1 MQKSELRKQKL
12 RDRDTL
18 SPEERRAKSEIICK
32 KIAETLEFSNSGTIM
47 LYKYIR
53 SEVQLTDLETIC
65 EAAGKTIV
73 YPVCLPD
80 RQMLAVSG
88 TSWKKGAFGIPE
100 PDPAAGKIIPPSEI
114 DLVIC
119 PCAAFDAA
127 CNRLGMGA
135 GFYDRFLLKLRPEA
149 FIWAAAFEIQKT
161 DELFSDPWDVRMSR
175 VYTENGCIICPAEI
189 PRTNNKQG

>member
-32 KIAETLEFSNSGTIM
+32 EIAETLEFTDSGTIM

-65 EAAGKTIV
+65 EAVGKTIV

-80 RQMLAVSG
+80 TLQTYSCKNR
-88 TSWKKGAFGIPE
+88 
-100 PDPAAGKIIPPSEI
+100 PS
-114 DLVIC
+114 
-119 PCAAFDAA
+119 
-127 CNRLGMGA
+127 
-135 GFYDRFLLKLRPEA
+135 DR
-149 FIWAAAFEIQKT
+149 
-161 DELFSDPWDVRMSR
+161 
-175 VYTENGCIICPAEI
+175 
-189 PRTNNKQG
+189 

>member
-18 SPEERRAKSEIICK
+18 SAEERRAKSERICK
-32 KIAETLEFSNSGTIM
+32 KIAETLEFTDSGTIM

-65 EAAGKTIV
+65 EAVGKTIV

-189 PRTNNKQG
+189 SRTNKQG

>member
-18 SPEERRAKSEIICK
+18 SAEERRAKSERICK
-32 KIAETLEFSNSGTIM
+32 KIAETLEFTNSETIM

-135 GFYDRFLLKLRPEA
+135 GFF
-149 FIWAAAFEIQKT
+149 
-161 DELFSDPWDVRMSR
+161 
-175 VYTENGCIICPAEI
+175 
-189 PRTNNKQG
+189 